1 LRGEE
6 IGMSERVSGTET
18 PRAKRR
24 SGGGRAA
31 RVAQR
36 SEGPKEAAVRAG
48 LIGGAYRPLADRDI
62 QRIHERALDVLENIG
77 MGDAFPAFRELALAK
92 GCWMN
97 EHDRLCFPRALIED
111 IVAGAGRNFT
121 LHGRDPKHDM
131 HISES
136 RTHFGTAGMAVRVLD
151 VETRTYRS
159 STLADLYDFARLVDQ
174 LDNIHCFSR
183 TVVATDIVDL
193 FEFDMSVAFTCAAGT
208 QKHIYSGFNLP
219 EHVQH
224 GVAMFDAILGG
235 EGRFRERPFCTANT
249 CSIVPPLRYGEDNG
263 AVSMECARKGMPVNM
278 VIAAQAGATS
288 PAALAGTLV
297 QTVAETLA
305 GLALVNLTVPGHP
318 MIFSNWPFV
327 SDLRTGAFS
336 GGGGEEAVL
345 NAASAQLTNFY
356 DLPSGVA
363 AGMSDSKFPDNQ
375 AGYEKGI
382 TTVLAGM
389 AGANMVFESAGM
401 LASLIGCSFEALVID
416 NDMLGSVQRA
426 VRGIEVSDE
435 TLSYEVLEEVCCGGP
450 GHFLGQ
456 PQTLSIMESEYLY
469 PELGDRS
476 TTGEW
481 EEKGSK
487 LIHERATEK
496 VRELM
501 SSHYPE
507 YIDRKVAEELR
518 QRYPIKLTAEA
529 MTPGSGRW

>member
-1 LRGEE
+1 
-6 IGMSERVSGTET
+6 
-18 PRAKRR
+18 
-24 SGGGRAA
+24 
-31 RVAQR
+31 
-36 SEGPKEAAVRAG
+36 
-48 LIGGAYRPLADRDI
+48 
-62 QRIHERALDVLENIG
+62 
-77 MGDAFPAFRELALAK
+77 
-92 GCWMN
+92 
-97 EHDRLCFPRALIED
+97 
-111 IVAGAGRNFT
+111 
-121 LHGRDPKHDM
+121 
-131 HISES
+131 
-136 RTHFGTAGMAVRVLD
+136 MAVRVLD

-174 LDNIHCFSR
+174 LDNIHWFSR
-183 TVVATDIVDL
+183 TVVATDIEDL
-193 FEFDMSVAFTCAAGT
+193 FEFDMSVAFACAAGT
-208 QKHIYSGFNLP
+208 QKHIFSGFNLP
-219 EHVQH
+219 EHVKS
-224 GVAMFDAILGG
+224 GVEMFDAILGG
-235 EGRFRERPFCTANT
+235 EGRFRERPFCSANT

-263 AVSMECARKGMPVNM
+263 TVSMEGAGLGMPVNM

-401 LASLIGCSFEALVID
+401 LASLIGCSFEALVVD

-456 PQTLSIMESEYLY
+456 PQTLSIMETEYLY
-469 PELGDRS
+469 PDLGDRS

-487 LIHERATEK
+487 LIHERAVEK
-496 VRELM
+496 LAQLM
-501 SSHYPE
+501 PSHYPE
-507 YIDRKVAEELR
+507 YIDPELAEEFR
-518 QRYPIKLTAEA
+518 RRYPIKLSAEA
-529 MTPGSGRW
+529 MKPGCGRW

>member
-1 LRGEE
+1 
-6 IGMSERVSGTET
+6 
-18 PRAKRR
+18 
-24 SGGGRAA
+24 
-31 RVAQR
+31 
-36 SEGPKEAAVRAG
+36 
-48 LIGGAYRPLADRDI
+48 
-62 QRIHERALDVLENIG
+62 
-77 MGDAFPAFRELALAK
+77 
-92 GCWMN
+92 
-97 EHDRLCFPRALIED
+97 
-111 IVAGAGRNFT
+111 
-121 LHGRDPKHDM
+121 
-131 HISES
+131 
-136 RTHFGTAGMAVRVLD
+136 
-151 VETRTYRS
+151 
-159 STLADLYDFARLVDQ
+159 
-174 LDNIHCFSR
+174 
-183 TVVATDIVDL
+183 
-193 FEFDMSVAFTCAAGT
+193 
-208 QKHIYSGFNLP
+208 
-219 EHVQH
+219 
-224 GVAMFDAILGG
+224 
-235 EGRFRERPFCTANT
+235 
-249 CSIVPPLRYGEDNG
+249 
-263 AVSMECARKGMPVNM
+263 M

-435 TLSYEVLEEVCCGGP
+435 TLSYEVLEKVCCGGP

-456 PQTLSIMESEYLY
+456 PQTLSIMETEYLY

-481 EEKGSK
+481 EENGSK
-487 LIHERATEK
+487 LIHERAGEK
-496 VRELM
+496 LRELM

-507 YIDRKVAEELR
+507 YIDPKVADELR
-518 QRYPIKLTAEA
+518 KRYPIKLTAEDVK
-529 MTPGSGRW
+529 SDCGRW

>member
-1 LRGEE
+1 
-6 IGMSERVSGTET
+6 MSERVSGTET

-24 SGGGRAA
+24 SSGGRAA

-36 SEGPKEAAVRAG
+36 ARGPKEGAVRAG
-48 LIGGAYRPLADRDI
+48 LIGGAYRPLTDREI

-77 MGDAFPAFRELALAK
+77 MGDAFPAFREIALAK

-121 LHGRDPKHDM
+121 LFGRDPKHDL

-151 VETRTYRS
+151 VEKRSYRP
-159 STLADLYDFARLVDQ
+159 STLNDLYDFARLVDQ
-174 LDNIHCFSR
+174 LGNIHWFSR
-183 TVVATDIVDL
+183 TVVATDIEDL
-193 FEFDMSVAFTCAAGT
+193 FEFDMSVAFACAAGT
-208 QKHIYSGFNLP
+208 QKHIFSGFNLS
-219 EHVQH
+219 EHVKD
-224 GVAMFDAILGG
+224 GVAMFDTILGG

-263 AVSMECARKGMPVNM
+263 MVSMECARYGMPVNM
-278 VIAAQAGATS
+278 IIAAQAGATS

-297 QTVAETLA
+297 QTVAEALA

-382 TTVLAGM
+382 TTVLAGL
-389 AGANMVFESAGM
+389 AGANMIFESAGM
-401 LASLIGCSFEALVID
+401 LASLIGYSFEALVID
-416 NDMLGSVQRA
+416 SDMLGSVQRA
-426 VRGIEVSDE
+426 VRGIEVNEE

-456 PQTLSIMESEYLY
+456 PQTLSIMETEYQY
-469 PELGDRS
+469 PQMADRS
-476 TTGEW
+476 TTTEW

-487 LIHERATEK
+487 LIHERAVEK

-507 YIDRKVAEELR
+507 YIDPKVAEALR
-518 QRYPIKLTAEA
+518 QRYPISLTAEA
-529 MTPGSGRW
+529 MTPGCGRW

>member
-1 LRGEE
+1 
-6 IGMSERVSGTET
+6 
-18 PRAKRR
+18 
-24 SGGGRAA
+24 
-31 RVAQR
+31 
-36 SEGPKEAAVRAG
+36 
-48 LIGGAYRPLADRDI
+48 
-62 QRIHERALDVLENIG
+62 
-77 MGDAFPAFRELALAK
+77 
-92 GCWMN
+92 
-97 EHDRLCFPRALIED
+97 
-111 IVAGAGRNFT
+111 
-121 LHGRDPKHDM
+121 
-131 HISES
+131 
-136 RTHFGTAGMAVRVLD
+136 VLD
-151 VETRTYRS
+151 VESRKFRS
-159 STLADLYDFARLVDQ
+159 STLNDLYDFARLVDQ
-174 LDNIHCFSR
+174 LDNIHWFSR
-183 TVVATDIVDL
+183 TVVATDIEDL
-193 FEFDMSVAFTCAAGT
+193 YEFDMSVAFACAAGT
-208 QKHIYSGFNLP
+208 QKHIFSGFNLP
-219 EHVQH
+219 EHVKQ

-235 EGRFRERPFCTANT
+235 EGRFRERPFCSANT

-263 AVSMECARKGMPVNM
+263 AVSMECARLGMPVNM

-481 EEKGSK
+481 EENGSK
-487 LIHERATEK
+487 LIHERAIGK

-518 QRYPIKLTAEA
+518 RRYPIKLTAEA

>member
-1 LRGEE
+1 
-6 IGMSERVSGTET
+6 
-18 PRAKRR
+18 
-24 SGGGRAA
+24 
-31 RVAQR
+31 
-36 SEGPKEAAVRAG
+36 
-48 LIGGAYRPLADRDI
+48 
-62 QRIHERALDVLENIG
+62 
-77 MGDAFPAFRELALAK
+77 
-92 GCWMN
+92 
-97 EHDRLCFPRALIED
+97 
-111 IVAGAGRNFT
+111 
-121 LHGRDPKHDM
+121 
-131 HISES
+131 
-136 RTHFGTAGMAVRVLD
+136 VLD

-174 LDNIHCFSR
+174 LDNVHWFSR
-183 TVVATDIVDL
+183 TVVATDITDL
-193 FEFDMSVAFTCAAGT
+193 FEFDMSVAFACAAGT
-208 QKHIYSGFNLP
+208 QKHIFSGFNLA
-219 EHVQH
+219 EHVKS
-224 GVAMFDAILGG
+224 GAEMFDAILGG
-235 EGRFRERPFCTANT
+235 EGRFRERPFCSANT

-263 AVSMECARKGMPVNM
+263 AVSMECARHGMPINM

-305 GLALVNLTVPGHP
+305 GLALVNVTVPGHP

-336 GGGGEEAVL
+336 GGGGEGAVL

-401 LASLIGCSFEALVID
+401 LASLMGCSFEALVVD
-416 NDMLGSVQRA
+416 NDMLGLVQRA
-426 VRGIEVSDE
+426 VRGIEVNDE

-456 PQTLSIMESEYLY
+456 PQTLSIMETEYLY

-487 LIHERATEK
+487 LIHERAVEK

-507 YIDRKVAEELR
+507 YIDPKLAEKLR
-518 QRYPIKLTAEA
+518 RRFPIKLTAEA
-529 MTPGSGRW
+529 MQPSCGRW